1 MSRILSFS
9 VDNSFADELT
19 KMVRDTGYKNR
30 SMFLRDAS
38 IHFSDSK
45 RRGELNEMDYNV
57 EITGTLVIY
66 YQHEVEHR
74 LLDLR
79 HSDLITVQSYHHN
92 CLHESHM
99 CVDTMQIK
107 ANAGDLREA
116 MSELQDNSGVDRIGF
131 TLAPIRTSGCC

>member
-1 MSRILSFS
+1 MSRVFSFS
-9 VDNSFADELT
+9 TDKEFADKLDRMIVES
-19 KMVRDTGYKNR
+19 GYKNR

-45 RRGELNEMDYNV
+45 LRGELNEIDYDIQ
-57 EITGTLVIY
+57 ITGTLVIY

-92 CLHESHM
+92 CLSGNHM

-107 ANAGDLREA
+107 ANAGDLRKA
-116 MSELQDNSGVDRIGF
+116 ISELQDNSGVDRIGF

>member
-9 VDNSFADELT
+9 VDNAFADDLT
-19 KMVRDTGYKNR
+19 RMVKDTGYKNR

-45 RRGELNEMDYNV
+45 LRGELNEIDYDIQ
-57 EITGTLVIY
+57 ITGTLVIY

-79 HSDLITVQSYHHN
+79 HSDLISVKSYHHN
-92 CLHESHM
+92 CLPGEHM

-107 ANAGDLREA
+107 ANAGDLRKA
-116 MSELQDNSGVDRIGF
+116 ISELQDNSGVDRIGF

>member
-9 VDNSFADELT
+9 VDSAFADDLAR
-19 KMVRDTGYKNR
+19 MIRDTGYKNR

-45 RRGELNEMDYNV
+45 LRGELNEIDYDIQ
-57 EITGTLVIY
+57 ITGTLVIY

-92 CLHESHM
+92 CLSGNHM

-107 ANAGDLREA
+107 ANAGDLRKA
-116 MSELQDNSGVDRIGF
+116 ISELQDNSGVDRIGF

>member
-9 VDNSFADELT
+9 VDNAFADDLAR
-19 KMVRDTGYKNR
+19 MIRDTGYKNR

-45 RRGELNEMDYNV
+45 LRGELNEIDYDIQ
-57 EITGTLVIY
+57 ITGTLVIY

-92 CLHESHM
+92 CLSGNHM

-107 ANAGDLREA
+107 ANAGDLRKA
-116 MSELQDNSGVDRIGF
+116 ISELQDNSGVDRIGF

>member
-1 MSRILSFS
+1 
-9 VDNSFADELT
+9 
-19 KMVRDTGYKNR
+19 
-30 SMFLRDAS
+30 MFLRDAS

-79 HSDLITVQSYHHN
+79 HSDLINVQSYHHN
-92 CLHESHM
+92 CLSGNHM

-107 ANAGDLREA
+107 ANAGDLRKA
-116 MSELQDNSGVDRIGF
+116 ISELQDNSGVDRIGF

>member
-9 VDNSFADELT
+9 VDNAFADDLAR
-19 KMVRDTGYKNR
+19 MIRDTGYKNR

-45 RRGELNEMDYNV
+45 LRGELNEMDYDV
-57 EITGTLVIY
+57 QITGTLVIY

-79 HSDLITVQSYHHN
+79 HSELINVQSYHHN
-92 CLHESHM
+92 CLPGSHM

-107 ANAGDLREA
+107 ANAGDLRKA
-116 MSELQDNSGVDRIGF
+116 ISELQDNSGVDRIGF

>member
-1 MSRILSFS
+1 MSRVFSFS
-9 VDNSFADELT
+9 TDKEFADKLDRMIVES
-19 KMVRDTGYKNR
+19 GYKNR

-45 RRGELNEMDYNV
+45 LRGELNEMDYDV
-57 EITGTLVIY
+57 QITGTLVIY

-79 HSDLITVQSYHHN
+79 HSELINVQSYHHN
-92 CLHESHM
+92 CLPGSHM

-107 ANAGDLREA
+107 ANAGDLRKA
-116 MSELQDNSGVDRIGF
+116 ISELQDNSGVDRIGF

>member
-9 VDNSFADELT
+9 VDNSFADDLAE
-19 KMVRDTGYKNR
+19 MIQDTGYRNR

-45 RRGELNEMDYNV
+45 RRGELNEMDSDV
-57 EITGTLVIY
+57 QITGTLVIY

-79 HSDLITVQSYHHN
+79 HSDLLTVQSYHHN
-92 CLHESHM
+92 CLPDSHM

-107 ANAGDLREA
+107 ANAGDLRTA
-116 MSELQDNSGVDRIGF
+116 ISNLQDNSGVDRVGF

>member
-1 MSRILSFS
+1 MSRVFSFS
-9 VDNSFADELT
+9 TDKEFADELDR
-19 KMVRDTGYKNR
+19 MIVESGYKNR

-45 RRGELNEMDYNV
+45 LRGELNEIDYDIQ
-57 EITGTLVIY
+57 ITGTLVIY

-92 CLHESHM
+92 CLSGNHM

-107 ANAGDLREA
+107 ANAGDLRKA
-116 MSELQDNSGVDRIGF
+116 ISELQDNSGIDRIGF